1 MAYTPADATSFKA
14 RFPAFDAVDDNIVE
28 DALDRARRVVDS
40 SWLEGDRQEA
50 ESLHAAHELT
60 MDGLGATREAQL
72 QGFRRLKLGSL
83 ELERETGG
91 GSASS
96 STYNLTTYG
105 QRFRAILRR
114 NVPGVVALGG
124 AG

>member
-1 MAYTPADATSFKA
+1 MAYTPADADTFKA
-14 RFPAFDAVDDNIVE
+14 RFPAFATVDDAVIE

-40 SWLEGDRQEA
+40 SWMADDRQEA

-83 ELERETGG
+83 ELERESS

-105 QRFRAILRR
+105 KRFLAILKR
-114 NVPGVVALGG
+114 NHPAVIALGG
-124 AG
+124 SR